1 MRKPSNRQTSSTRVR
16 DRLRSDIFS
25 GHLAPG
31 ARVTVGGLAKRY
43 GTSPMPIREALQE
56 LQGQGLVTGIP
67 RRGARIRAVDAEFVA
82 NVYDLRTAIIGL
94 LLARCVRYITN
105 VDIEE
110 IEAIQ
115 AECERVT
122 RNGDVAG
129 ILQAHHRFHD
139 RLYRIAHNAE
149 AHSAVER
156 TWPLLHALRSRFG
169 FGPGR
174 HDESNRNHRR
184 LIEALRQRDEA
195 LAVQLGQDSS
205 ERAKQDLLAMMRGG
219 AISAGA
225 GSARRGAG
233 RPRD

>member
-1 MRKPSNRQTSSTRVR
+1 MRKPSARQTSTAKVR
-16 DRLRSDIFS
+16 DRLRGDILS

-31 ARVTVGGLAKRY
+31 ARVTVAGLAKRY

-105 VDIEE
+105 ADIEE

-115 AECERVT
+115 AQIERVT
-122 RNGDVAG
+122 VDGDTSG
-129 ILQAHHRFHD
+129 ILRTHHQFHD
-139 RLYRIAHNAE
+139 RLYRIAHNPE
-149 AHSAVER
+149 AHSAIER
-156 TWPLLHALRSRFG
+156 TWPLLDALRSRFG

-174 HDESNRNHRR
+174 HDDSNKNHRK

-195 LAVQLGQDSS
+195 LAVKLGQESS
-205 ERAKQDLLAMMRGG
+205 DRAKHDLLALMRGG

-233 RPRD
+233 RRPG